1 MGLFNAAIH
10 SDAETSGVIPWIP
23 IFCVSGTALAYEVL
37 LLRLFAIVQWHD
49 FAYLVISLAL
59 LGHGLSG
66 TVIVVWQRQFMRYY
80 PGLFVLNCTLFAV
93 TSSVCF
99 WLAQAV
105 EFNTLEVIWQQR
117 QWWLLAQI
125 YCLLT
130 IPFFFAANCVALTM
144 VRFKPDM
151 AALYACDLSGAGVG
165 AAAVLLLLY
174 QWSPEVVLKQ
184 VSVAALLVS
193 LLAAVQLSTSCRKA
207 YGSLMATATLALV
220 LTLLFVPASFTGLKP
235 LSYKALSKI
244 QLLPEVQIEDE
255 RYSPMGVVT
264 VVSSPKIPLRIAPGL
279 SLASSADLPQQMAI
293 FVDGDGPAA
302 IDRFAA
308 DNKVPSESQRYLGD
322 VSSALP
328 YSLIDR
334 GREDLRMLQIG
345 LDHPAMV
352 QARSLFKGAVDV
364 VEPNDRLREL
374 LQHDYSDYAGWS
386 SLDAVTTVFRADVR
400 GFLASSPRHYD
411 LITLQMVDAVHA
423 GLNTLRPDYHY
434 TVEAFSQYYR
444 HLDERGLLA
453 VTSSLVLPPRATLKV
468 LATAL
473 RSLRKA
479 GVINPGRHILLIRS
493 WKTTTLVVA
502 KMPLTPQQIDRA
514 KAFCQERWFDLVYYA
529 GISSDE
535 VNRFTRLAQPDY
547 FLAATALIDDP
558 QSYIEHYK
566 FAIEPASDDRR
577 YFYRF
582 FKWSVMNELLALRDS
597 GGAALVDQGYPMLVI
612 TLMLAVLFSVV
623 LIPVPLILSRL
634 NQGAT
639 PNRVDAN
646 GGPVTGS
653 NLGLREALPVLLYF
667 LCLGFGFMFVEI
679 ALIQQ
684 VVLFLSHPVI
694 SATVVIAVF
703 LVFAGLGSLFC
714 SRYKTAHIVAIRQS
728 IAVLIGMM
736 LVYLLLVPDLL
747 EVLAGMILAVRAMAV
762 ALLLAPIAFV
772 MGMPFPLGLAQLLG
786 ERAHWIPWAWGI
798 NGCASVV
805 GTVMATL
812 LAVHFGF
819 TVVILLALSLY
830 GVAALLRW

>member
-1 MGLFNAAIH
+1 
-10 SDAETSGVIPWIP
+10 
-23 IFCVSGTALAYEVL
+23 
-37 LLRLFAIVQWHD
+37 
-49 FAYLVISLAL
+49 
-59 LGHGLSG
+59 
-66 TVIVVWQRQFMRYY
+66 
-80 PGLFVLNCTLFAV
+80 
-93 TSSVCF
+93 
-99 WLAQAV
+99 
-105 EFNTLEVIWQQR
+105 
-117 QWWLLAQI
+117 
-125 YCLLT
+125 
-130 IPFFFAANCVALTM
+130 
-144 VRFKPDM
+144 
-151 AALYACDLSGAGVG
+151 
-165 AAAVLLLLY
+165 
-174 QWSPEVVLKQ
+174 
-184 VSVAALLVS
+184 
-193 LLAAVQLSTSCRKA
+193 
-207 YGSLMATATLALV
+207 
-220 LTLLFVPASFTGLKP
+220 
-235 LSYKALSKI
+235 
-244 QLLPEVQIEDE
+244 
-255 RYSPMGVVT
+255 
-264 VVSSPKIPLRIAPGL
+264 
-279 SLASSADLPQQMAI
+279 
-293 FVDGDGPAA
+293 
-302 IDRFAA
+302 
-308 DNKVPSESQRYLGD
+308 
-322 VSSALP
+322 
-328 YSLIDR
+328 
-334 GREDLRMLQIG
+334 
-345 LDHPAMV
+345 
-352 QARSLFKGAVDV
+352 
-364 VEPNDRLREL
+364 
-374 LQHDYSDYAGWS
+374 
-386 SLDAVTTVFRADVR
+386 
-400 GFLASSPRHYD
+400 
-411 LITLQMVDAVHA
+411 
-423 GLNTLRPDYHY
+423 
-434 TVEAFSQYYR
+434 
-444 HLDERGLLA
+444 
-453 VTSSLVLPPRATLKV
+453 LKV

-479 GVINPGRHILLIRS
+479 GAINPGRHILLIRS

-566 FAIEPASDDRR
+566 FAIEPASDDRP

-646 GGPVTGS
+646 RGPVTGS

-679 ALIQQ
+679 ALIQR

-728 IAVLIGMM
+728 IAALIGMM

-786 ERAHWIPWAWGI
+786 ERAHWIPWAWRI

-830 GVAALLRW
+830 GLAALLRW